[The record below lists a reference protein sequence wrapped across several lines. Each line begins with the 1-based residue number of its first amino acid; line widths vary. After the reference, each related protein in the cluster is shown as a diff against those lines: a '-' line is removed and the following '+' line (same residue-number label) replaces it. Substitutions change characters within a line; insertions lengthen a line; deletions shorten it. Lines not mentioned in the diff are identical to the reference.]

1 MGATAAPELL
11 RPRDRRLIAV
21 VCAAQC
27 LLIAVPALR
36 GSHYIWLVSAALL
49 TVGGMLFSAN
59 RALLVLLAT
68 TIVLPMSLTVN
79 VRLPAG
85 LRPTEILLMV
95 TFVFL
100 LVEVVFRRGL
110 KVLPSS
116 LHLPVLVFLGAAVL
130 SGVVGIYYGNDGS
143 LIQRN
148 LRYPLYY
155 VVVFAVTQAVD
166 RDSALK
172 IFLPLLG
179 LAGVAVSAQYIVEFI
194 HQSSGDT
201 FFRVVRWQG
210 LILPTALLLL
220 ANQFVHDPRRY
231 GRLVLAAL
239 FLPTGLAFALTVGR
253 GMWVAFMVGLS
264 VTVWLRYIAQPLAD
278 RRAWRSILLAV
289 GMVFSL
295 VATVLVFQR
304 FTGAAITTQAVERS
318 RTFVDYQRDVMVLSR
333 LLGYARALDVIAER
347 PILGSG
353 QGKTLTFYSFNPETN
368 KFETWTSWT
377 MDSLYLALWLK
388 MGLPGL
394 LAFGWLCIHV
404 LRTAWKSFR
413 GSADPRVQAF
423 MSGAIAVLV
432 ANLVLGVADGS
443 MVTGRFAVVFGV
455 LFGMVEVVARQSAA
469 RVAAGPEAEARG
481 APGRATTD

>member
-1 MGATAAPELL
+1 
-11 RPRDRRLIAV
+11 
-21 VCAAQC
+21 
-27 LLIAVPALR
+27 
-36 GSHYIWLVSAALL
+36 
-49 TVGGMLFSAN
+49 
-59 RALLVLLAT
+59 
-68 TIVLPMSLTVN
+68 
-79 VRLPAG
+79 
-85 LRPTEILLMV
+85 
-95 TFVFL
+95 
-100 LVEVVFRRGL
+100 
-110 KVLPSS
+110 
-116 LHLPVLVFLGAAVL
+116 
-130 SGVVGIYYGNDGS
+130 
-143 LIQRN
+143 
-148 LRYPLYY
+148 
-155 VVVFAVTQAVD
+155 
-166 RDSALK
+166 
-172 IFLPLLG
+172 
-179 LAGVAVSAQYIVEFI
+179 
-194 HQSSGDT
+194 
-201 FFRVVRWQG
+201 
-210 LILPTALLLL
+210 
-220 ANQFVHDPRRY
+220 
-231 GRLVLAAL
+231 
-239 FLPTGLAFALTVGR
+239 
-253 GMWVAFMVGLS
+253 MVGLS

-289 GMVFSL
+289 GMVVSL

-481 APGRATTD
+481 APGRVTVD